1 MFYFSFT
8 QVPIHPLDSEESD
21 WTQSSLDNSP
31 AMGHVLM
38 PGYHVSHVA
47 HIPPVRRVTNYAD
60 SWQELDQRLCT
71 VNFVTG
77 GHGGGQYNGGHA
89 IYGYT
94 NGGPPVAD
102 SGKRQSASPK
112 RHFSKHNNQRRSSSH
127 SHRDS
132 ASRSRSSSSPEKSR
146 SRSRSVSSPEKK
158 KKSAGGIKK
167 KLQPPPDTPLS
178 ATPTCIPP
186 IAPPPVF
193 PHAVHSPS
201 PAPDT
206 NPCDPAQSPL
216 TATPLHKDWVS
227 ETADFLSVMVLNV
240 PYLNR

>member
-1 MFYFSFT
+1 
-8 QVPIHPLDSEESD
+8 
-21 WTQSSLDNSP
+21 
-31 AMGHVLM
+31 M

-47 HIPPVRRVTNYAD
+47 HIPPVRQVTNYAD

-71 VNFVTG
+71 VNFVAG
-77 GHGGGQYNGGHA
+77 GHGGGQYSVTSGGHTP
-89 IYGYT
+89 Y
-94 NGGPPVAD
+94 GGPPVTESSKMQA
-102 SGKRQSASPK
+102 ASPK
-112 RHFSKHNNQRRSSSH
+112 KHFSQNNNQRRSLSH

-146 SRSRSVSSPEKK
+146 SCNRTRSKSSPEKK
-158 KKSAGGIKK
+158 KKSARGIQK

-186 IAPPPVF
+186 IVPPPVF
-193 PHAVHSPS
+193 PNAVKSPAQS
-201 PAPDT
+201 PAPDSA
-206 NPCDPAQSPL
+206 PCDPTQSPL

-227 ETADFLSVMVLNV
+227 ETANFLSVMVLNV